1 MNPMNSQVNAM
12 SDSDSDSHT
21 NESDGNDS
29 QAAVLRV
36 IPQGQLLYWSVR
48 RELWEN
54 RSLYI
59 APAAVAS
66 VYLLAYFISTIHLR
80 EKMLSA
86 LALDPMQQQESI
98 QQPYTFAA
106 LLIMGVSLIVG
117 VFYCLDSLYG
127 ERRERSVLF
136 WKSLPVS
143 DLMTVLSKA
152 SIPLVV
158 LPLITFAVSLAVWWI
173 MLLFSTAVLLGN
185 HGTVSL
191 LWTHT
196 AWMRMSAMLLYH
208 LLAVHALWWAPF
220 WGWLLL
226 VSAWARR
233 APFLWAGLPVL
244 AIAVLEKI
252 ALNTNYFA
260 SLLIDRFFGGPQSPG
275 SRADSMSMDHMSP
288 TLMQLL
294 ASTSFW
300 IGLAVCA
307 AFLVIAV
314 RLRRSREPI

>member
-1 MNPMNSQVNAM
+1 MNPMNSQSNAM
-12 SDSDSDSHT
+12 PNSDPDSHIS
-21 NESDGNDS
+21 ESHRNDS
-29 QAAVLRV
+29 QGASG
-36 IPQGQLLYWSVR
+36 IMPQSQLLYWSVR

-59 APAAVAS
+59 APVAVAS
-66 VYLLAYFISTIHLR
+66 VYLFAYFISTIHLR
-80 EKMLSA
+80 EKMLAAS
-86 LALDPMQQQESI
+86 ALDPMQRQELI

-106 LLIMGVSLIVG
+106 LLIMATSLIVG

-127 ERRERSVLF
+127 ERRERSILF

-152 SIPLVV
+152 FIPLVV
-158 LPLITFAVSLAVWWI
+158 LPLVTFAVSLAVWWI
-173 MLLFSTAVLLGN
+173 MLLFSTAKLLGN
-185 HGTVSL
+185 HGSVAM
-191 LWTHT
+191 LWSNLS
-196 AWMRMSAMLLYH
+196 WIQMSVMLLYH
-208 LLAVHALWWAPF
+208 LFAVHALWWAPF

-233 APFLWAGLPVL
+233 APFLWAGLPLL
-244 AIAVLEKI
+244 AMAVVEKI
-252 ALNTNYFA
+252 ALNTTYFA
-260 SLLIDRFFGGPQSPG
+260 SLLIDRFFGGPQNAG
-275 SRADSMSMDHMSP
+275 SRADSMSMEHLTPMP
-288 TLMQLL
+288 MQLL

-307 AFLVIAV
+307 AFLALAV

>member
-1 MNPMNSQVNAM
+1 VNPMNRQSNAM
-12 SDSDSDSHT
+12 PNSDPDSRISETHR
-21 NESDGNDS
+21 NDS
-29 QAAVLRV
+29 QAAAPEV
-36 IPQGQLLYWSVR
+36 IPPSHLLYWSVR
-48 RELWEN
+48 REFWEN
-54 RSLYI
+54 RSLYL
-59 APAAVAS
+59 APVAVAS
-66 VYLLAYFISTIHLR
+66 VYLFAYFIKTIHQR
-80 EKMLSA
+80 GKMFPTSV
-86 LALDPMQQQESI
+86 LDPMQRHEFI
-98 QQPYTFAA
+98 QGDYTFAA

-117 VFYCLDSLYG
+117 VFYCLDCLYG

-158 LPLITFAVSLAVWWI
+158 LPLTTFAVSLAAWWI
-173 MLLFSTAVLLGN
+173 MLLFSTVVLLGN
-185 HGTVSL
+185 HGSVSL
-191 LWTHT
+191 LWTHMS
-196 AWMRMSAMLLYH
+196 WMRMSAMLLYH
-208 LLAVHALWWAPF
+208 LLFMHGLWWAPF

-226 VSAWARR
+226 VSAWAKR

-244 AIAVLEKI
+244 VMAVVEKI

-275 SRADSMSMDHMSP
+275 SSADSMSMDHMSP
-288 TLMQLL
+288 MPMQLL

-307 AFLVIAV
+307 AFLALAI